1 MNVDDL
7 MTKDV
12 VAIGPEASLK
22 AVANLLVEH
31 DISGLPVIG
40 DQAQVLGVISETDL
54 AIKVEGPEPDRGHL
68 LGRLTAG
75 NRERQQLLG
84 ARTASEAMSTPPIT
98 IDRGAPISAAARL
111 MGEHSLKRLPVVEQG
126 RLVGIVTRADLM
138 RVFARSDSE
147 IEAEIRADV
156 IKRGLWLSPD
166 RVRVTVRH
174 GEVELEGRVET
185 RLEAELVPKVVQR
198 VPGVVAVR
206 SRITWES
213 ERRRVA

>member
-1 MNVDDL
+1 

-22 AVANLLVEH
+22 DVAKLLVEH

-54 AIKVEGPEPDRGHL
+54 AIKVEGPEPERGHL

-75 NRERQQLLG
+75 NRERQHLLD
-84 ARTASEAMSTPPIT
+84 ARTAGEAMSTPPIT
-98 IDRGAPISAAARL
+98 IDPDATISAVARL

-138 RVFARSDSE
+138 RVFARSDAE
-147 IEAEIRADV
+147 IETEIRADV
-156 IKRGLWLSPD
+156 IHRSLWLSPD
-166 RVRVTVRH
+166 RVRVTVRN
-174 GEVELEGRVET
+174 GEVELEGPVET
-185 RLEAELVPKVVQR
+185 KLEAELVAKLVQR
-198 VPGVVAVR
+198 VPGVVAVT
-206 SRITWES
+206 SGITWES
-213 ERRRVA
+213 EGRRVA